1 MANAVTFWKGTFAKY
16 QEKITAGLADGRIY
30 FITDAGN
37 ESLYLKDVLISP
49 KRLTALTADL
59 NDTTSVATA
68 KAIVD
73 FVKSQVEGAFAEGSA
88 YAEALKSVTD
98 RLDAIEAKDAA
109 QDAILAGYGVG
120 EGLTTTVKSD
130 IEAVNAAIDTKV
142 AQSAYDVDKAAT
154 DAILAGFGT
163 EEGQVA
169 TVKAALDLKANADD
183 VYTKEEVGNMLSA
196 ALEFKGTVEAV
207 ENLPETGE
215 TGDVYYVKA
224 DQSEYVWVDATHKWE
239 KLGPVVDYTQF
250 AQASN
255 VYTKGETDGLLAGKV
270 DNTITVNGKALSA
283 NVTLTGADI
292 AVDASDS
299 STVAAKLGELEEAI
313 EAIVGGGDGDTV
325 TLEGLSLRVSNV
337 EGIVDGIGGT
347 DEPATVVAA
356 IEAAVAPKVD
366 QTSYDEKIEEIEGRL
381 DATEGVANGAAAAVA
396 TKVEQEAYNTK
407 MGEIDAA
414 IADRYTKEEVDGAIS
429 GAIEA
434 ATLVWV
440 ED

>member
-1 MANAVTFWKGTFAKY
+1 MANAVTFWKGTLAKY
-16 QEKITAGLADGRIY
+16 QEKIAAGLVDGRIY

-59 NDTTSVATA
+59 TDTTSVATA

-109 QDAILAGYGVG
+109 QDAILAG
-120 EGLTTTVKSD
+120 
-130 IEAVNAAIDTKV
+130 
-142 AQSAYDVDKAAT
+142 
-154 DAILAGFGT
+154 FGT

-169 TVKAALDLKANADD
+169 TVKAALDLKADAED
-183 VYTKEEVGNMLSA
+183 VYTKEEIGTMLSA
-196 ALEFKGTVEAV
+196 ALNFRGTAATVEELEAK
-207 ENLPETGE
+207 TDAK
-215 TGDVYYVKA
+215 TGDVYFVTA
-224 DQSEYVWVDATHKWE
+224 DQSEYVYVAETAKWE

-255 VYTKGETDGLLAGKV
+255 VYTKGEV
-270 DNTITVNGKALSA
+270 DAFTVNGKSISTSP
-283 NVTLTGADI
+283 VLTGADI
-292 AVDASDS
+292 AVGASDAT
-299 STVAAKLGELEEAI
+299 TVEAKLGELEDAI

-325 TLEGLSLRVSNV
+325 TLEGLSARVSSV

-414 IADRYTKEEVDGAIS
+414 IADRYTKEEVDGAI
-429 GAIEA
+429 EA
-434 ATLVWV
+434 ATLVWQ

>member
-1 MANAVTFWKGTFAKY
+1 MANAVTFWKGTLAKY
-16 QEKITAGLADGRIY
+16 QEKIAAGLVDGRIY

-59 NDTTSVATA
+59 TDTTSVATA

-109 QDAILAGYGVG
+109 QDAILAG
-120 EGLTTTVKSD
+120 
-130 IEAVNAAIDTKV
+130 
-142 AQSAYDVDKAAT
+142 
-154 DAILAGFGT
+154 FGT

-169 TVKAALDLKANADD
+169 TVKAALDLKADAED
-183 VYTKEEVGNMLSA
+183 VYTKEEIGTMLSA
-196 ALEFKGTVEAV
+196 ALNFRGTAATVEELEAK
-207 ENLPETGE
+207 TDAK
-215 TGDVYYVKA
+215 TGDVYFVTA
-224 DQSEYVWVDATHKWE
+224 DQSEYVYVSETAKWE

-255 VYTKGETDGLLAGKV
+255 VYTKGEV
-270 DNTITVNGKALSA
+270 DAFTVNGKSISSSP
-283 NVTLTGADI
+283 VLTGADI
-292 AVDASDS
+292 AVGASDAT
-299 STVAAKLGELEEAI
+299 TVEAKLGELEDAI

-325 TLEGLSLRVSNV
+325 TLEGLSARVSSV
-337 EGIVDGIGGT
+337 EDIVDGIGGT

-414 IADRYTKEEVDGAIS
+414 IADRYTKEEVDGAI
-429 GAIEA
+429 EA
-434 ATLVWV
+434 ATLVWQ